1 MLRYVSSIFVVTL
14 MASSCA
20 YAQVEHIGHPCAS
33 TVDRDARLSCYDKMF
48 PPTPEVL
55 SADAE
60 RSTRAFGARAA
71 PRSSG
76 APQALSARILRLDRD
91 ARGGRAVTLDNDQV
105 WQLTESSSMG
115 RLAQGDV
122 VTMRSGALG
131 SYMLVTSGGAVLRA
145 RRIR

>member
-1 MLRYVSSIFVVTL
+1 MIRNVSSFFVATL
-14 MASSCA
+14 MASS
-20 YAQVEHIGHPCAS
+20 YAHAQAERIGHPCAS

-55 SADAE
+55 SAEAE
-60 RSTRAFGARAA
+60 RSTRAFGARAV
-71 PRSSG
+71 PPSSG
-76 APQALSARILRLDRD
+76 APQTLSARILRLDRD
-91 ARGGRAVTLDNDQV
+91 ARGGRTVTLDNEQV
-105 WQLTESSSMG
+105 WQLTESTSLG
-115 RLAQGDV
+115 RLVQGDV